1 MYFRPFQLSGGMLN
15 GLGGLAVCFGSGSL
29 MYLQLDSDWSCDSEQ
44 LKQLEVSQASLSF
57 YVISGPV
64 HLAVHI
70 G

>member
-1 MYFRPFQLSGGMLN
+1 
-15 GLGGLAVCFGSGSL
+15 